1 MTPNKRDL
9 KAYVRFDGTGR
20 IVPGSLVLR
29 RSIPKNGNW
38 KEITAY
44 ECCNS
49 LGPIQ
54 RCTINVN
61 EDQPNPYTTGPYF
74 SMEKGYFPGNFPYTF
89 TLNSLNIN
97 GVNYASGQV
106 LTLNSTAE
114 LITGIGFD
122 GRTYFMNIVD
132 WLNSIVPSSTGV
144 VFYDDMNTID
154 RPVNTLFSINITSCW
169 DYIGTGP
176 CTGSDVYNY
185 TNIGFSTNNDPVVY
199 AGVYFPNCTIL

>member
-61 EDQPNPYTTGPYF
+61 EDQPDPYSESGSPYF
-74 SMEKGYFPGNFPYTF
+74 AMERGYFPGDFPYIF

-154 RPVNTLFSINITSCW
+154 RPVNTLFSINITSC
-169 DYIGTGP
+169 
-176 CTGSDVYNY
+176 CTGINTYYY
-185 TNIGFSTNNDPVVY
+185 TNIGFSINDPVVY
-199 AGVYFPNCTIL
+199 KGLYFTNCTIL

>member
-61 EDQPNPYTTGPYF
+61 EDQPDPYSVGGGPYF
-74 SMEKGYFPGNFPYTF
+74 AMERGYFPTNFPYTF

-97 GVNYASGQV
+97 GVDYASGQV
-106 LTLNSTAE
+106 LTLNSPAE
-114 LITGIGFD
+114 LVTGIGFD

-132 WLNSIVPSSTGV
+132 WLNPIIPSSTGV
-144 VFYDDMNTID
+144 VLYDDMNTID
-154 RPVNTLFSINITSCW
+154 RPVNTLFAISITVS
-169 DYIGTGP
+169 YYEGSGGP
-176 CTGSDVYNY
+176 LVSRNYYYNQFGFYADDPGDNSQGLY
-185 TNIGFSTNNDPVVY
+185 TN
-199 AGVYFPNCTIL
+199 CTTL

>member
-44 ECCNS
+44 ECCNP

-61 EDQPNPYTTGPYF
+61 EDQPNPYSGGSGPYF
-74 SMEKGYFPGNFPYTF
+74 AMERQYYPANFPYTF

-97 GVNYASGQV
+97 GVDYASGQV
-106 LTLNSTAE
+106 LTLNSPAE
-114 LITGIGFD
+114 LVTGIGFD
-122 GRTYFMNIVD
+122 GRTYFMNVVD
-132 WLNSIVPSSTGV
+132 WLNPIIPSSTGV
-144 VFYDDMNTID
+144 VFYDDMNTVDSPI
-154 RPVNTLFSINITSCW
+154 NTLFSIGITMSW
-169 DYIGTGP
+169 YEGGDLTSQTYFYTHYGFAIG
-176 CTGSDVYNY
+176 DVLSISGAYN
-185 TNIGFSTNNDPVVY
+185 
-199 AGVYFPNCTIL
+199 NCTTL